1 MGMGMLANAKGMARK
16 RLPQGDKTT
25 KPKTAPKVG
34 ADDNPKTMI
43 GGRETAPNLPMRD
56 GPAKD
61 APGGKVAGKPPTSAK
76 IKAMRAAIGQMGKF

>member
-1 MGMGMLANAKGMARK
+1 MGLGMFANAKTSAK
-16 RLPQGDKTT
+16 KLPQGDKSL
-25 KPKTAPKVG
+25 KGKKAPPVG
-34 ADDNPKTMI
+34 ADDNAKTAI

-61 APGGKVAGKPPTSAK
+61 KSGGQAAGKPPTSAK